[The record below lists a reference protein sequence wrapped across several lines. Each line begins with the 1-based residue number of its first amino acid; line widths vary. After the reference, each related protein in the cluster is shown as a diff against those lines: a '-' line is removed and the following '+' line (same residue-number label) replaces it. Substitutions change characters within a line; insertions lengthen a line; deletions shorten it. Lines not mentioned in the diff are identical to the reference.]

1 MCSAECQLPN
11 WECCPGNGCIPR
23 CLPRALHSQPP
34 LNCLPHCS
42 KKKGDSEH
50 FLLRR
55 ASSWLEMQ
63 FVKNK
68 SNHIKIVFLFLFF
81 TQFTIPPGNNGLGK
95 SLCAHFFIWIF
106 CTLCWELP
114 LFLKDLVTLWMTRI
128 MFGVGPD

>member
-68 SNHIKIVFLFLFF
+68 SNHIKTLFLFLFF
-81 TQFTIPPGNNGLGK
+81 YTVYYTPWKQWFRKIPICTFFYLNFLHIMLRVTIIPKISCYPMNDKNNVW
-95 SLCAHFFIWIF
+95 CR
-106 CTLCWELP
+106 T
-114 LFLKDLVTLWMTRI
+114 
-128 MFGVGPD
+128 